1 MDVPSLL
8 LSQWGFRRSR
18 TLIPEGIRTAFRD
31 DPEHHR
37 SVATLA
43 SRLCNKCSAS
53 SRETCPE
60 RSEGRMPLAE
70 KGARGKGRQP
80 LSPPSAGETGAR
92 SARLLE
98 PEPRTP

>member
-1 MDVPSLL
+1 M
-8 LSQWGFRRSR
+8 
-18 TLIPEGIRTAFRD
+18 AFRD

-43 SRLCNKCSAS
+43 IRLCGKVFGFVKRKMS
-53 SRETCPE
+53 E

-80 LSPPSAGETGAR
+80 LSPAQH
-92 SARLLE
+92 
-98 PEPRTP
+98 